1 MYFIYAFWY
10 ENVQMWVTVKINVI
24 WIKLV
29 TIIKLLEHYTDRCDW
44 FEHQSFLFL
53 VLPPTPVFKLKKPS
67 CCLCVNPIFVVIL
80 LFLQGAGDGSEVKW
94 WCPLTVAETKTD
106 VLLVPPRRA
115 SRLWWYSSPS
125 CHPRLLLN
133 RASVL
138 ICNIAALFGTVRL
151 LNVEQP

>member
-1 MYFIYAFWY
+1 MYFIYTFWY

-24 WIKLV
+24 CIKLV
-29 TIIKLLEHYTDRCDW
+29 TIIKLLEHYAGWWDW
-44 FEHQSFLFL
+44 SEHQSFLFL

-67 CCLCVNPIFVVIL
+67 CSWCVHPIFVVIL
-80 LFLQGAGDGSEVKW
+80 LFLEGAGDGSAVKW
-94 WCPLTVAETKTD
+94 WCPLTVAGTKTD

-138 ICNIAALFGTVRL
+138 ICSFASLFGTVRL